1 MKHPFFHDRKANF
14 IPAQWY
20 IYFSSILIQIKVIAQ
35 TFGERR
41 DFSDMHFL
49 RNTIKNGG
57 NVICVKDKLLKESA
71 TLCAETIKIRAHGD
85 SCNNYIT
92 LLQKRE
98 NNHQKKKIFSLTVR
112 LF

>member
-20 IYFSSILIQIKVIAQ
+20 IYFSSILIRIKVIAQ

-71 TLCAETIKIRAHGD
+71 TL
-85 SCNNYIT
+85 
-92 LLQKRE
+92 
-98 NNHQKKKIFSLTVR
+98 
-112 LF
+112 